1 MFSILEKEDNNR
13 LSMSMPASNI
23 VRLQRKNSQK
33 SNNSSSTTSH
43 LVTEDFFQTPDFQP
57 GDSDSIP
64 EDDDYVM
71 VSFT

>member
-1 MFSILEKEDNNR
+1 MFSIMEKESTNR
-13 LSMSMPASNI
+13 LSMSMPANNI
-23 VRLQRKNSQK
+23 VRLERNNSQK

-64 EDDDYVM
+64 EDDDYVLI
-71 VSFT
+71 SFA